1 MLVLI
6 LGLVIFLG
14 VHSTRIVAED
24 WRSARI
30 ARKGKPMWKG
40 LYAIASVIGLA
51 LIVWGYSLSR
61 QQPIS
66 MWLSPFWTLHATS
79 LLTMLAFILVAA
91 AYIPANH
98 FKATLGHPMLAG
110 TALWAAGHLL
120 SNGTLADLLLF
131 GSFLVWAIAGFI
143 SGRSRDRRMGTRYP
157 AGTVRGTLITVV
169 VGTLAGA
176 IFSFLLH
183 GPLIGVRP
191 LG

>member
-6 LGLVIFLG
+6 VGLVIFLG

-24 WRSARI
+24 SRSALI
-30 ARKGKPMWKG
+30 ARKGEPMWKG
-40 LYAIASVIGLA
+40 LYTIASVIGLA
-51 LIVWGYSLSR
+51 LTVWGYSLAR
-61 QQPIS
+61 QQPVS
-66 MWLSPFWTLHATS
+66 LWVSALWTRHVAS
-79 LLTMLAFILVAA
+79 LLTMVAFILVAA

-98 FKATLGHPMLAG
+98 FKATIGHPMLAG
-110 TALWAAGHLL
+110 TALWAVGHLI

-157 AGTVRGTLITVV
+157 PGTARGTFITVV

-176 IFSFLLH
+176 IFAFLLH